1 MKQKIFIFP
10 GVVSTFSFV
19 SLFFPSFLKEKNPT
33 RDQAKK
39 EKKQKQN
46 PALNWGLLQIIL
58 CHEILEM

>member
-19 SLFFPSFLKEKNPT
+19 PLFFPSFLKEKNPT

-46 PALNWGLLQIIL
+46 PALN
-58 CHEILEM
+58 